1 MKFEYFPN
9 EIAEALAKLAGE
21 TDPEIIGNAGGALYD
36 LKAICENPYN
46 MKYYRDLYRLL
57 ERVAAAVEG

>member
-1 MKFEYFPN
+1 MKFEYYP
-9 EIAEALAKLAGE
+9 EDIAAALAKLAEE

-46 MKYYRDLYRLL
+46 AKYYRDLYRLL
-57 ERVAAAVEG
+57 ERVTAAVEG